1 MSGLVQ
7 RLLARSRAPVSGVRP
22 RPASLFEHHP
32 PVTRAPAEPPV
43 LDTQVSAPARRPPG
57 VPAGQA
63 LRRAVARDTAHPAGE
78 PYGEGDFSAR
88 RLPDG
93 HSDGHG
99 DGRVSAPVA
108 PRSGVPDPATAI
120 RLPSAE
126 RPPVPPVQ
134 DPAPAPPSPPPLLPF
149 LARTADARRGS
160 PPLLRV
166 AAGPVLAAPASAP
179 RAPDVPDTPPPAVVE
194 ISIGRLEVR
203 TPPAQAAPP
212 PKPSRRDHASVLET
226 YLRRRGKGEL
236 A

>member
-43 LDTQVSAPARRPPG
+43 LDTPAPAPARRPPG
-57 VPAGQA
+57 VPDGQA
-63 LRRAVARDTAHPAGE
+63 LRRAVARDTAHPVDE
-78 PYGEGDFSAR
+78 PYREGDFSAR
-88 RLPDG
+88 RLP
-93 HSDGHG
+93 HGHG
-99 DGRVSAPVA
+99 DGRVPAPVA
-108 PRSGVPDPATAI
+108 PGSGAPDPATAVG
-120 RLPSAE
+120 LPPAE
-126 RPPVPPVQ
+126 RPPTPPVQ
-134 DPAPAPPSPPPLLPF
+134 GPAPAPPSPPPLLPF
-149 LARTADARRGS
+149 LARTAEARRGS

-179 RAPDVPDTPPPAVVE
+179 RAPDVPDTSPPAVVE

-203 TPPAQAAPP
+203 TPPAQAAPQ
-212 PKPSRRDHASVLET
+212 PKPSRKDHVSVLET

-236 A
+236 T